1 MKVSLREFWYNYVA
15 ILTEHTKRVCLTFSD
30 AFVSPR
36 IWETH
41 SLLICE
47 VTSEDGRVPDS
58 ALMAE
63 QIRFAKSTLHRNL
76 ADIKSRCEAMLF
88 RNIPSLDVAKSD
100 WSIMDVK
107 VCSTF
112 KPVTR
117 VVSNGHSH
125 LQAMNAITP
134 QTSVESM
141 NILLGSN
148 GDADF
153 TSDLFWDRAYVLL
166 DWSVTPL
173 QYGDHRIYA
182 VANVLRQ
189 SKEKLDEQLAL
200 RDPSCPR
207 GDALFQMRLFE
218 WLDTSGIVGE
228 LENRR
233 TVAPLLGQL
242 IKLQLFSYT
251 QYVQRLI
258 ARGDVGLG
266 PQSVSIWRRE
276 FDSLLTRSR

>member
-1 MKVSLREFWYNYVA
+1 
-15 ILTEHTKRVCLTFSD
+15 
-30 AFVSPR
+30 
-36 IWETH
+36 
-41 SLLICE
+41 
-47 VTSEDGRVPDS
+47 
-58 ALMAE
+58 
-63 QIRFAKSTLHRNL
+63 
-76 ADIKSRCEAMLF
+76 
-88 RNIPSLDVAKSD
+88 
-100 WSIMDVK
+100 
-107 VCSTF
+107 
-112 KPVTR
+112 
-117 VVSNGHSH
+117 
-125 LQAMNAITP
+125 MNAITP
-134 QTSVESM
+134 QTSLESM
-141 NILLGSN
+141 NILLDSN
-148 GDADF
+148 GETDF
-153 TSDLFWDRAYVLL
+153 TSGLFWDRAYVLL

-200 RDPSCPR
+200 RDQSCPR

-218 WLDTSGIVGE
+218 WLDTSKIVGE

-266 PQSVSIWRRE
+266 PQSVSIWLRV
-276 FDSLLTRSR
+276 FDTLLTR

>member
-1 MKVSLREFWYNYVA
+1 MR
-15 ILTEHTKRVCLTFSD
+15 
-30 AFVSPR
+30 
-36 IWETH
+36 
-41 SLLICE
+41 
-47 VTSEDGRVPDS
+47 
-58 ALMAE
+58 
-63 QIRFAKSTLHRNL
+63 
-76 ADIKSRCEAMLF
+76 
-88 RNIPSLDVAKSD
+88 
-100 WSIMDVK
+100 
-107 VCSTF
+107 

-117 VVSNGHSH
+117 VVGDGLCH
-125 LQAMNAITP
+125 LQAMNAISP
-134 QTSVESM
+134 HTSLESM
-141 NILLGSN
+141 NILLDSN
-148 GDADF
+148 GETDY
-153 TSDLFWDRAYVLL
+153 TSDIFWDRACILL

-218 WLDTSGIVGE
+218 WLDTSKIVGE

-242 IKLQLFSYT
+242 TKLQLFSYT

-266 PQSVSIWRRE
+266 PQAVS
-276 FDSLLTRSR
+276 L